1 MPVEQQISAVLW
13 ADLRGVIF
21 VGNETTADGAAAS
34 DNGGTPL
41 DATIEQLRQ
50 IGADDITV
58 ITNNPDAVPKAS
70 DVQVQDRDASHGEVH
85 GLLQAIPRTE
95 EVEILV
101 AEHPLQPAAD
111 FQPSQGS
118 NNCVLVVAEGAGEGR
133 VVDVIELEYEERR
146 RVTQFAV
153 RAVNGEGGYRHT
165 GLTFLPLGA
174 LELAALVGLQQNA
187 CGGRCHGGLAADPGP
202 LAHPRS
208 RRRASG
214 HLEHEPGR
222 PVRPISVRRPAVR
235 D

>member
-1 MPVEQQISAVLW
+1 M

-58 ITNNPDAVPKAS
+58 ITNDPDAVPQAS

-118 NNCVLVVAEGAGEGR
+118 NNCVFVVAEGASEGR

-174 LELAALVGLQQNA
+174 LELAALVGLQQT
-187 CGGRCHGGLAADPGP
+187 LAAEGVTEALP
-202 LAHPRS
+202 LTLGRL
-208 RRRASG
+208 RTRAADDVLQDISNMN
-214 HLEHEPGR
+214 LDDLFDRFLFEGR
-222 PVRPISVRRPAVR
+222 LSAIKA
-235 D
+235 

>member
-1 MPVEQQISAVLW
+1 M

-21 VGNETTADGAAAS
+21 VGNGLTADGAAAQV
-34 DNGGTPL
+34 DGGAPL
-41 DATIEQLRQ
+41 DATIERLRE

-58 ITNNPDAVPKAS
+58 ITSDADSVPEAS
-70 DVQVQDRDASHGEVH
+70 DVRVQDRNAGHGEVH
-85 GLLQAIPRTE
+85 DLLQAVPRSE

-118 NNCVLVVAEGAGEGR
+118 NNCVFVVAEGASEGR

-174 LELAALVGLQQNA
+174 LELAALVGLQQM
-187 CGGRCHGGLAADPGP
+187 LAADGIAEA
-202 LAHPRS
+202 LSLTLGRL
-208 RRRASG
+208 RTRAADDVLQDVSSMN
-214 HLEHEPGR
+214 LDDLFDRFLFEGR
-222 PVRPISVRRPAVR
+222 LSAIKA
-235 D
+235 

>member
-1 MPVEQQISAVLW
+1 M

-21 VGNETTADGAAAS
+21 VGNGHTADGAAAP
-34 DNGGTPL
+34 DGGGASVDT
-41 DATIEQLRQ
+41 TIEQLRD

-58 ITNNPDAVPKAS
+58 ITSDPDAVPRAS
-70 DVQVQDRDASHGEVH
+70 DVQVQDWNTGGGEVH

-118 NNCVLVVAEGAGEGR
+118 NNCVLVVAEGASEGR

-174 LELAALVGLQQNA
+174 LELAALVGLQQT
-187 CGGRCHGGLAADPGP
+187 LAADGVTEALP
-202 LAHPRS
+202 LTLGRL
-208 RRRASG
+208 RTRAADDVLQDVAG
-214 HLEHEPGR
+214 MNLDDLFDRFLFEGR
-222 PVRPISVRRPAVR
+222 LSAIKA
-235 D
+235 

>member
-1 MPVEQQISAVLW
+1 M

-58 ITNNPDAVPKAS
+58 ITNDPDAVPQAS

-85 GLLQAIPRTE
+85 GLLQAISRSE

-118 NNCVLVVAEGAGEGR
+118 NNCVFVVAEGASEGR

-174 LELAALVGLQQNA
+174 LELAALVGLQQT
-187 CGGRCHGGLAADPGP
+187 LAADGVTEALP
-202 LAHPRS
+202 LTLGRL
-208 RRRASG
+208 RTRAADDVLQDISNMN
-214 HLEHEPGR
+214 LDDLFDRFLFEGR
-222 PVRPISVRRPAVR
+222 LSAIKA
-235 D
+235 

>member
-1 MPVEQQISAVLW
+1 M

-58 ITNNPDAVPKAS
+58 ITTDPDAVPQAS
-70 DVQVQDRDASHGEVH
+70 DVQVQDRDASHGEIH

-118 NNCVLVVAEGAGEGR
+118 NNCVFVVAESASEGR

-153 RAVNGEGGYRHT
+153 RAVNGKGGYRHT

-174 LELAALVGLQQNA
+174 LELAALVGLQQT
-187 CGGRCHGGLAADPGP
+187 LAADGVTEALP
-202 LAHPRS
+202 LTLGRL
-208 RRRASG
+208 RTRAADDVLQDISDMN
-214 HLEHEPGR
+214 LDDLFDRFLFEGR
-222 PVRPISVRRPAVR
+222 LSAIKA
-235 D
+235 